1 MSGNS
6 IQIYSV
12 YVYMSAREQ
21 EDKKGKKDNN
31 EIKIKLFLFRKISQN
46 VHWKA
51 LPKNL
56 LLWPKV
62 FVCKECIM

>member
-12 YVYMSAREQ
+12 YVCMSAREQ

-46 VHWKA
+46 VH
-51 LPKNL
+51 
-56 LLWPKV
+56 
-62 FVCKECIM
+62 